1 MSLNIKNER
10 VHALVREAARRTGMS
25 QTSVVEEA
33 LGKFLNGLERPSK
46 SDERLAAALEIAA
59 DFEQRL
65 SAEDRKRLSSDEL
78 YDERGLGLHD
88 RRHLGDHRHLD
99 S

>member
-33 LGKFLNGLERPSK
+33 LKRMLRDLDERPEIRIDIRYQEIQTILADIDARLTPETRKLLSTDDLW
-46 SDERLAAALEIAA
+46 DEEGMPA
-59 DFEQRL
+59 
-65 SAEDRKRLSSDEL
+65 
-78 YDERGLGLHD
+78 
-88 RRHLGDHRHLD
+88 
-99 S
+99 